1 MHVTISCNQRLSAG
15 ILPTLVMLVGLFMS
29 STALAADV
37 KGSKDHPLIGRFAG
51 SEILGY
57 SHKNFDEYLFPEAA
71 TFEGKDKK
79 YHYKK
84 SRTVEGEVTRILYV
98 VPKEASVAEVFRN
111 YQKQLE
117 RKGFQSVFSCKGKE
131 YECAYWMTGYM
142 ENFQPPLVK
151 YAYKF
156 VENRYI
162 SMKKTDPDGDI
173 YVSVLVYNYSFDY
186 YSKRYN
192 HPMVQLDVIQAEP
205 LDDTQIVVLKASQ
218 MSDAI
223 KASGHVALHGIYFD
237 TDSATLKPASDP
249 SLEEIGQLLK
259 SDATL
264 KLHVVGHTDNTG
276 TLAHNM
282 TLSGQRA
289 KAVVNAL
296 VSRYGVS
303 STSLMAHGVG
313 PLAPVAANTN
323 EEGRAKNRRGDLVR
337 Q

>member
-1 MHVTISCNQRLSAG
+1 MRRDPVARYAV
-15 ILPTLVMLVGLFMS
+15 LPTLLMLAGLFVS

-57 SHKNFDEYLFPEAA
+57 SHKNFNEYLFPEGAA
-71 TFEGKDKK
+71 FEGKDKK

-98 VPKEASVAEVFRN
+98 APKETSVAEVFRN
-111 YQKQLE
+111 YQKQLQ
-117 RKGFQSVFSCKGKE
+117 RKGFQSVFSCKGKA

-156 VENRYI
+156 SEHRYI
-162 SMKKTDPDGDI
+162 SMKKPDKKGDI
-173 YVSVLVYNYSFDY
+173 YVSLLVYNYSFDY
-186 YSKRYN
+186 YDNRYN

-205 LDDTQIVVLKASQ
+205 LDDTQIVVLKADT

-223 KASGHVALHGIYFD
+223 KTSGHVALHGIYFD
-237 TDSATLKPASDP
+237 TDSATLKPESNP
-249 SLEEIGQLLK
+249 SLEEIGKLLK

-276 TLAHNM
+276 TLERNM
-282 TLSGQRA
+282 TLSEQRA
-289 KAVVNAL
+289 RAVMDAL
-296 VSRYGVS
+296 VSRYGAKPE
-303 STSLMAHGVG
+303 TLMAHGVG
-313 PLAPVAANTN
+313 PLAPMAANTS
-323 EEGRAKNRRGDLVR
+323 EEGRAKNRRVDLVR